1 MRSADE
7 PTFEVFFDG
16 ECPLCVREIRMLQR
30 LDRRGRIR
38 FTDIAAPTFD
48 ASTVDVAHEQLMARI
63 HGRDLAQPGA
73 PLIEGV
79 EVFRRLY
86 AAVGL
91 GPLVR
96 LTRAPGVRH
105 ALDRGYDWFAK
116 HRLWLTGRSSEEA
129 ECTDGRCAVPRAAA
143 PSAMPPSAM
152 PRSAS

>member
-1 MRSADE
+1 M

-16 ECPLCVREIRMLQR
+16 ECPLCVREIRMLRR

-38 FTDIAAPTFD
+38 FTDIAEPTFD
-48 ASTVDVAHEQLMARI
+48 AAAIGVPHELLMARI
-63 HGRDLAQPGA
+63 HGRDLAEADA

-105 ALDRGYDWFAK
+105 ALDRGYDLFAK
-116 HRLWLTGRSSEEA
+116 HRLWLTGRSSEDA
-129 ECTDGRCAVPRAAA
+129 ECTDGRCAVPRSAAR
-143 PSAMPPSAM
+143 PSAG
-152 PRSAS
+152 